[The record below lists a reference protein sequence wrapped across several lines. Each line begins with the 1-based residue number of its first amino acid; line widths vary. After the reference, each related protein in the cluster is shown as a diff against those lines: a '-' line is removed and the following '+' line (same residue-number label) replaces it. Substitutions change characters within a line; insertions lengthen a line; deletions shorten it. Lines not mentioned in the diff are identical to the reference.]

1 MNNQTGRVYSVAQI
15 NAYIRNMFDQD
26 YLLTRVSVKGEISN
40 CKYSQLGHV
49 FFTLKDA
56 GAAISCVLFAGK
68 SRNVPMRLSDG
79 MKIIATGNVSVY
91 EKSGTYQLNVSS
103 VSAAGL
109 GELYERFEALKKELM
124 EMGMFDPMYKQPIPK
139 HVRKLGV
146 VTAPTGA
153 AVRDIIQIAKRRNP
167 GIAIFLYPA
176 LVQGEG
182 AVGSIIRGIRTLDE
196 AGVDVIII
204 GRGGGSIEDL
214 WAFNEEAVARAVF
227 DARTPIIS
235 AVGHETD
242 TVITDFVAD
251 LRAPTPSAG
260 AELAVE
266 DLAATMEV
274 LAGFRDRLGREMNE
288 RIRLEKSALQMRRLA
303 LAAASPGTLFRQ
315 NRMRLES
322 LRKELNLGMQ
332 RKLEQYA
339 LELTSLESALAN
351 AMQRK
356 LEQTRHTLQVQA
368 QRLEGASP
376 YRVLSA
382 GYALLTDE
390 QGRRVVS
397 VGETAVGEKMQ
408 VYLRDGQLGVQ
419 VNSREELGAESGV

>member
-91 EKSGTYQLNVSS
+91 EKSGTYQLNVSA
-103 VSAAGL
+103 VAAAGL

-124 EMGMFDPMYKQPIPK
+124 EMGMFDPMYKQPIPR

-274 LAGFRDRLGREMNE
+274 LAGFRDRFGREMNE

-315 NRMRLES
+315 NRMRLDG
-322 LRKELNLGMQ
+322 LKKELNLGMQ

-339 LELTSLESALAN
+339 LELTGL
-351 AMQRK
+351 
-356 LEQTRHTLQVQA
+356 
-368 QRLEGASP
+368 
-376 YRVLSA
+376 
-382 GYALLTDE
+382 
-390 QGRRVVS
+390 
-397 VGETAVGEKMQ
+397 
-408 VYLRDGQLGVQ
+408 
-419 VNSREELGAESGV
+419 